1 MPDILLVAI
10 NSKYAHTSF
19 AIRYLLANLGDLT
32 GQAAMLE
39 ATLEDRAVDILE
51 KILLQ
56 RPKVVGLS
64 VYIWNALASLELVQA
79 LKRVSPETV
88 VVLGGPEVSYETELQ
103 EIAGLAD
110 YVVVQEGE
118 VAFRELCQQLLS
130 GELPESKIV
139 RRPLAKAE
147 DIVHPYSLYSDTD
160 LQHRVI
166 YVEASR
172 GCPFRCEF
180 CLSSLDASVRNFPLG
195 PLLEQL
201 ERLFQRGARQF
212 KFIDRTFNLK
222 LDVSTQILQF
232 FLDRYVD
239 GLFVH
244 FEMIPDRF
252 PDELRE
258 LVQRFPAGSLQFEI
272 GIQSFDPEV
281 GQRISR
287 RQDFTRLKDNLRFLR
302 QETGVHIHADLIV
315 GLPGEDIEMFGKGF
329 DQLVELDPQEI
340 QVGILKRLR
349 GTPIVR
355 HDQEWSMVYAPNPPY
370 EILQTSSINFSDMQR
385 MKRFA
390 RYWDLVANRGQFPLT
405 LKLLLGQQ
413 PFKNFLEF
421 SDWLFFKVQS
431 THKFSLVRLA
441 ELLMHYL
448 EQQAKLS
455 FQQIVD
461 ALGTDYTADGK
472 RYLPPF
478 LVERD
483 DLPANWRERPK
494 VLRSNQQELRLASA
508 GAEQLPNR
516 QARHVESSRG
526 RTAVP

>member
-1 MPDILLVAI
+1 MADILLVAI

-19 AIRYLLANLGDLT
+19 AIRYLLANLGELAERA
-32 GQAAMLE
+32 QMLE
-39 ATLEDRAVDILE
+39 STLEDRPIDILE
-51 KILLQ
+51 KVLLE
-56 RPKVVGLS
+56 RPKIVGLS

-79 LKRVSPETV
+79 LKRVSPETI
-88 VVLGGPEVSYETELQ
+88 VVLGGPEVSYETEQQ
-103 EIAGLAD
+103 EIAQLAD
-110 YVVVQEGE
+110 YVVLQEGE
-118 VAFRELCQQLLS
+118 IAFRELCQQLLN
-130 GELPESKIV
+130 GQVPDQKMI
-139 RRPLAKAE
+139 RKPLAKAE
-147 DIVHPYSLYSDTD
+147 DISHPYHLYSDQD
-160 LQHRVI
+160 LAHRVI

-180 CLSSLDASVRNFPLG
+180 CLSSLDSGVRNFPLE
-195 PLLEQL
+195 PLLQQL
-201 ERLFQRGARQF
+201 DTLFQRGARQF

-287 RQDFTRLKDNLRFLR
+287 RQDFARLRDNLRFLR
-302 QETGVHIHADLIV
+302 SQTGVYIHADLIV
-315 GLPGEDIEMFGKGF
+315 GLPGEDLEMFGKGF
-329 DQLVELDPQEI
+329 DQLVELAPQEI

-355 HDQEWSMVYAPNPPY
+355 HDEEWAMVYAPNPPY
-370 EILQTSSINFSDMQR
+370 EILQTSSLPFDQMQR

-390 RYWDLVANRGQFPLT
+390 RYWDLVANRGQFPHT
-405 LKLLLGQQ
+405 LKLLLGQS
-413 PFKNFLEF
+413 PFCHFLSF
-421 SDWLFFKVQS
+421 SDWLYSRVQS
-431 THKFSLVRLA
+431 TYKFSLVRLA
-441 ELLMHYL
+441 ELLTSYL
-448 EQQAKLS
+448 ELEAKLP
-455 FQQIVD
+455 FADVAD
-461 ALGTDYTADGK
+461 AIAADYTADGK

-478 LVERD
+478 LVERS
-483 DLPANWRERPK
+483 DLPLQWRERPK
-494 VLRSNQQELRLASA
+494 VLRSNQQELKQSVA
-508 GAEQLPNR
+508 GEPLPAR
-516 QARHVESSRG
+516 QARHLESAKRN
-526 RTAVP
+526 